1 MALVVD
7 NNHVLD
13 VFFRL
18 WCVSLYIDYLYSAV
32 LDVTLNIRYMLW
44 NVYVMLAER
53 QVVVLLWRSI
63 FMLKK
68 KKKRVVTHAH
78 LYCSIVFNIS
88 FSLSEFE
95 MIIVFKKIIVQT
107 VSDLDDELHVW
118 WWDFWI
124 AGAYDEDSERL
135 DMKIEKIRDT
145 WWNNVGP
152 LQLEGIWWSGK

>member
-1 MALVVD
+1 MMCFAIHWLFIFRCVRCNSEYQV
-7 NNHVLD
+7 HVMK
-13 VFFRL
+13 
-18 WCVSLYIDYLYSAV
+18 CVRYVGWATSSRATMKIHLYV
-32 LDVTLNIRYMLW
+32 
-44 NVYVMLAER
+44 
-53 QVVVLLWRSI
+53 
-63 FMLKK
+63 KK